1 VAARRISA
9 RVALHSL
16 VALFLAFMVMP
27 ILAVVPTAF
36 SDASFLRLPPQ
47 GYSTRWF
54 IAFFEDAQW
63 RTSLVT
69 SLRIAVLATILS
81 VGMGTLAALGM
92 ARLPPRLRV
101 GLKAVF
107 IAPMILPVIV
117 TAVSLYFMALQVGLQ
132 GTETAMVLGHSLLC
146 IPFVL
151 INVEIALRAVDPTW
165 LHAAAGLGAPDAAV
179 FRTVVL
185 PNILP
190 GIMGGA
196 VFSFIT
202 SFDEVIVSIFLAG
215 YSTKTLPVK
224 MWEEIRLE
232 FTPVVA
238 VGAVLLI
245 ALTLVLFGLDRL
257 GRLRRGERSGDV

>member
-1 VAARRISA
+1 MTGRGIPA
-9 RVALHSL
+9 RVALYSV
-16 VALFLAFMVMP
+16 VALFLAFLVVP
-27 ILAVVPTAF
+27 ILAVMPTAF
-36 SDASFLRLPPQ
+36 SDASYLRLPPQ
-47 GYSTRWF
+47 DYSTRWF
-54 IAFFEDAQW
+54 VAFFEDTQW
-63 RTSLVT
+63 RTSLAT

-81 VGMGTLAALGM
+81 VGMGTLAAIGM
-92 ARLPPRLRV
+92 ARLPPRWRAGLR
-101 GLKAVF
+101 AIF

-117 TAVSLYFMALQVGLQ
+117 TAVSLYFAALQVGMQ
-132 GTETAMVLGHSLLC
+132 GSELAMVLGHSLLC
-146 IPFVL
+146 IPFVV
-151 INVEIALRAVDPTW
+151 INVEIALRSVDPTW
-165 LHAAAGLGAPDAAV
+165 LHAASGLGASDATV
-179 FRTVVL
+179 FRTVIL

-238 VGAVLLI
+238 VGATLLI
-245 ALTLVLFGLDRL
+245 GLTLVMFGLDRL
-257 GRLRRGERSGDV
+257 SRLRAAEGSGDG